1 MIWQFHQFIFTPTA
15 HNETAQN
22 SHVRHPWHCVSTT
35 AHPDVSSQPKEVTC
49 SSTPESTIMLNK
61 FPDSSDGVSD
71 LLQNRQ
77 GPHALDLFALFVR
90 LVRFHLDSP
99 SLGVHTRIRSTTLDS
114 HVLVC
119 HNGCSSPFRRGQPG
133 LRCPVCPPQKHLS
146 VLLRVLS
153 PLPLLLPLWLEKFD
167 RFTLT
172 AHFLEMPSLATIVT
186 LDVAPNDTSTSHA
199 QGFPQQAPVD
209 TAAPISIGM
218 G

>member
-1 MIWQFHQFIFTPTA
+1 MIWQFHQSIFTPTA

-35 AHPDVSSQPKEVTC
+35 AHPDVSSQPKEITC
-49 SSTPESTIMLNK
+49 SSAPESTIMLNK

-119 HNGCSSPFRRGQPG
+119 HNAAAPHFDEGNQAFD
-133 LRCPVCPPQKHLS
+133 VLS
-146 VLLRVLS
+146 VHHRSTYRCCCESCRLYHCSCHCGSRN
-153 PLPLLLPLWLEKFD
+153 
-167 RFTLT
+167 LT
-172 AHFLEMPSLATIVT
+172 VSR
-186 LDVAPNDTSTSHA
+186 
-199 QGFPQQAPVD
+199 
-209 TAAPISIGM
+209 
-218 G
+218 